1 MKNSPQKY
9 IKTKI
14 IEAHLL
20 LTHPTNKLMR
30 VIYVCNSIDTFILDM
45 RELYPEQ
52 NLERSSVLSWK
63 FLTVKE
69 VKDMDLLKKLKDNQN
84 VQGSVARND
93 Q

>member
-1 MKNSPQKY
+1 MSVQKY

-20 LTHPTNKLMR
+20 LTHPTNKIMR

-45 RELYPEQ
+45 REIYPEQ

-69 VKDMDLLKKLKDNQN
+69 VKEIDILKKLKDNQKAKECDATE
-84 VQGSVARND
+84 SK
-93 Q
+93 